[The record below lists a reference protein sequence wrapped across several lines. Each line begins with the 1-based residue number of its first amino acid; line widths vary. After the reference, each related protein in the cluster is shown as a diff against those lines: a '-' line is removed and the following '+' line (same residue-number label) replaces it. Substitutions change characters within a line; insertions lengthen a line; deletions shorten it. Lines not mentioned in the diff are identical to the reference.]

1 MRENIL
7 ITGGTGFI
15 GFHLIKK
22 LKKKFN
28 IISLSSKKPK
38 INRDVKGVKYI
49 QCDVFKKKLL
59 CKKLNKIKIKYIM
72 IIMWEYINIIICNM
86 G

>member
-22 LKKKFN
+22 LKKFN

-49 QCDVFKKKLL
+49 QCDVFKKNYYVKS
-59 CKKLNKIKIKYIM
+59 
-72 IIMWEYINIIICNM
+72 
-86 G
+86 

>member
-38 INRDVKGVKYI
+38 INRDV
-49 QCDVFKKKLL
+49 
-59 CKKLNKIKIKYIM
+59 
-72 IIMWEYINIIICNM
+72 
-86 G
+86 